1 MSSTAPAVV
10 LDRVTFT
17 WPDGTT
23 ALESVSG
30 AFGAGRTGLIGR
42 NGAGKSTLL
51 QLIAGHLT
59 PAAGAISTTGT
70 VDHLA
75 QTLTLDVHRPVADLL
90 GVGRSLRAMRAIADG
105 DVDPARFEEV
115 GDDWDVEARAGA
127 ALADAGLDPGMLDRP
142 VGALSGGEA
151 VLAAVCGIR
160 LRRAPITLL
169 DEPTNNLDR
178 DHRDRLGALVTAW
191 PGALIVVS
199 HDTTLLDLMDETAE
213 LYAGRLT
220 TTGGG
225 YAAWRAALETAQ
237 DAARRT
243 ESAAAGDL
251 RREKRQRIAVQST
264 LATRGQQ
271 AAKAEREKRV
281 PKIVAHGRRGAA
293 QVSAGRLRSEAG
305 RKEDAA
311 RAALDAAG
319 RLVRDDPSMR
329 IVLPAPDL
337 SPSRRVLTVSSGARE
352 WVVRGPERIAIIG
365 PNGAGKS
372 TVLGALVAE
381 AGVVAVPAGEVRVA
395 VTVPHVGYLPQ
406 RVDGPCDDRSVL
418 ENVAG
423 EAASVDVVRLRN
435 DLARFLLRGAVVDRP
450 VSSLSGG
457 ERFRAALARLLL
469 ASPPPELLVLDE
481 PTNNLD
487 LDTVDQ
493 VVDVLRGYRGAVVV
507 VSHDDGFLA
516 RLGLDLVLELRDG
529 VLREVEAPR

>member
-1 MSSTAPAVV
+1 
-10 LDRVTFT
+10 
-17 WPDGTT
+17 
-23 ALESVSG
+23 
-30 AFGAGRTGLIGR
+30 
-42 NGAGKSTLL
+42 
-51 QLIAGHLT
+51 
-59 PAAGAISTTGT
+59 
-70 VDHLA
+70 
-75 QTLTLDVHRPVADLL
+75 
-90 GVGRSLRAMRAIADG
+90 
-105 DVDPARFEEV
+105 
-115 GDDWDVEARAGA
+115 
-127 ALADAGLDPGMLDRP
+127 
-142 VGALSGGEA
+142 
-151 VLAAVCGIR
+151 
-160 LRRAPITLL
+160 
-169 DEPTNNLDR
+169 
-178 DHRDRLGALVTAW
+178 
-191 PGALIVVS
+191 
-199 HDTTLLDLMDETAE
+199 
-213 LYAGRLT
+213 
-220 TTGGG
+220 
-225 YAAWRAALETAQ
+225 
-237 DAARRT
+237 
-243 ESAAAGDL
+243 
-251 RREKRQRIAVQST
+251 
-264 LATRGQQ
+264 
-271 AAKAEREKRV
+271 
-281 PKIVAHGRRGAA
+281 
-293 QVSAGRLRSEAG
+293 
-305 RKEDAA
+305 
-311 RAALDAAG
+311 
-319 RLVRDDPSMR
+319 MR

-493 VVDVLRGYRGAVVV
+493 VVDVLRGYRGAVAV